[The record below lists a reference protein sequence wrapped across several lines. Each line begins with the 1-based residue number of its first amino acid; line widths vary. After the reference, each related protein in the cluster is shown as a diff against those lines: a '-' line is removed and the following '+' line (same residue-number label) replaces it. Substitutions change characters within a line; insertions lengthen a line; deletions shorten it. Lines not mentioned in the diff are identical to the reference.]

1 MKKSL
6 VAALVAVVLVGVVGA
21 TTGAVFAQSSNPQ
34 GIVAGQGFGNRAQ
47 AQVQVVDGLEIYHD
61 EIMTTFA
68 DALEISIE
76 DLEARIDNGETLVQ
90 TALSEG
96 MTFEEIKALMPVG
109 GYGVSGAV
117 GFGTG
122 YASNYGEFS
131 PTYLG
136 DGTCLADG
144 EYAPQYLGPQ
154 AGTGVSRGGR
164 W

>member
-1 MKKSL
+1 MKKSF
-6 VAALVAVVLVGVVGA
+6 VAALVAVVLVGVIGA

-34 GIVAGQGFGNRAQ
+34 GITAGQGYGNRAQ

-68 DALEISIE
+68 DTLNISVE
-76 DLEARIDNGETLVQ
+76 ELEARIDAGETLVQ
-90 TALSEG
+90 IALSEG
-96 MTFEEIKALMPVG
+96 MTFEEVKALMPVG
-109 GYGVSGAV
+109 GYGVTGQA
-117 GFGTG
+117 GFGNG
-122 YASNYGEFS
+122 FAVSNGDFS
-131 PTYLG
+131 PAYLG

-154 AGTGVSRGGR
+154 AGTGISRGGR

>member
-21 TTGAVFAQSSNPQ
+21 TGAVFAQSSTTQ
-34 GIVAGQGFGNRAQ
+34 GVAFGQGFGYQVQ
-47 AQVQVVDGLEIYHD
+47 AQVLVDEGLEIYHD

-76 DLEARIDNGETLVQ
+76 DLEARIDGGETLVQ
-90 TALSEG
+90 IALSEG

-109 GYGVSGAV
+109 GYGVSGQT
-117 GFGTG
+117 GIGTA
-122 YASNYGEFS
+122 YAFNNGEFS
-131 PTYLG
+131 PAYFC
-136 DGTCLADG
+136 DGNCLADG
-144 EYAPQYLGPQ
+144 EYVPQYLGPQ
-154 AGTGVSRGGR
+154 AGTAVSRGGR

>member
-34 GIVAGQGFGNRAQ
+34 GITAGQGFGNQVQ
-47 AQVQVVDGLEIYHD
+47 AQVLVDEGLEIYHD

-68 DALEISIE
+68 DALNTSVE
-76 DLEARIDNGETLVQ
+76 DLEARLDAGETLVQ
-90 TALSEG
+90 IALSEG

-109 GYGVSGAV
+109 GYGVAGAA
-117 GFGTG
+117 GFGAG
-122 YASNYGEFS
+122 YATNYGEFS
-131 PTYLG
+131 PAVLG

>member
-96 MTFEEIKALMPVG
+96 MTFE
-109 GYGVSGAV
+109 
-117 GFGTG
+117 
-122 YASNYGEFS
+122 
-131 PTYLG
+131 
-136 DGTCLADG
+136 
-144 EYAPQYLGPQ
+144 
-154 AGTGVSRGGR
+154 
-164 W
+164 

>member
-6 VAALVAVVLVGVVGA
+6 IAAIVAVVLVGVVGA
-21 TTGAVFAQSSNPQ
+21 TGAVFAQSSNPQ
-34 GIVAGQGFGNRAQ
+34 GIVTGQGFGNRAQ

-68 DALEISIE
+68 DTINISVE
-76 DLEARIDNGETLVQ
+76 ELEARIEGGETLVQ
-90 TALSEG
+90 IALSEG

-109 GYGVSGAV
+109 GYGVTGAA
-117 GFGTG
+117 GFGNAYTN
-122 YASNYGEFS
+122 SNGDFS
-131 PTYLG
+131 PAYYG
-136 DGTCLADG
+136 DGTCLEDG
-144 EYAPQYLGPQ
+144 EYVPQYLGPQ